1 MRLAH
6 LADLHLG
13 FRQFDR
19 MTAAGANQREA
30 DVAQALHA
38 TIDGVLAAQPDAI
51 LVAGDVFHQVRP
63 PNGAILRL
71 FSEFQRL
78 RVGLPAAPIVL
89 IAGDHDTPRSSSG
102 ESILG
107 LYRALGVQVVDREI
121 TAVPCAGLTVLAV
134 PKLRAR
140 QLREYTGDRG
150 DVLLLHGEV
159 RDVPG
164 ADLAAEA
171 LDGWRYVALGH
182 WHVCQQMG
190 PRAWYAGSL
199 EFVSTDPWSELR
211 GEVRYGS
218 VRRGPVGRGEAW
230 SGMVAPGQK
239 GWLLV
244 ELGSDEPVV
253 TFQPIAAP
261 RRFLDLP
268 VLDATDMTAAAIDA
282 ALQERATAIDGAV
295 VRQVVLNLRR
305 ETRRALD
312 HAALRGYKG
321 RALNYHFD
329 SRRPTDQAPTPGAR
343 AARMGKLDEI
353 LDTFLAERPLPADVD
368 RAALRALGQ
377 EYLTIARG
385 TDDPYRETP

>member
-1 MRLAH
+1 MKLAH
-6 LADLHLG
+6 LADLHIG

-19 MTAAGANQREA
+19 MTPTGGNQREA

-38 TIDGVLAAQPDAI
+38 AVDGVLAAQPDAI
-51 LVAGDVFHQVRP
+51 LVAGDVFHSVRP
-63 PNGAILRL
+63 TNGAILRL
-71 FSEFQRL
+71 FGELQRL
-78 RVGLPAAPIVL
+78 RVGLPSVPVVL

-107 LYRALGVQVVDREI
+107 LYRALGVQVVEREI

-164 ADLAAEA
+164 ADLDAGSLE
-171 LDGWRYVALGH
+171 GWRYVALGH

-190 PRAWYAGSL
+190 PRAWYAGAI
-199 EFVSTDPWSELR
+199 EYVSTDPWAEQR
-211 GEVRYGS
+211 AEE
-218 VRRGPVGRGEAW
+218 GRG
-230 SGMVAPGQK
+230 K

-244 ELGSDEPVV
+244 ELADGEPRV
-253 TFQPIAAP
+253 TFQPVTAP
-261 RRFLDLP
+261 RRFIDLP
-268 VLDATDMTAAAIDA
+268 VLDAADLTAVAIDA
-282 ALQERATAIDGAV
+282 ALKERAGTGIDGAV

-329 SRRPTDQAPTPGAR
+329 SRRPTDQAPTPAAR

-377 EYLTIARG
+377 EYLTMARG